1 MTQTYDTPQE
11 AEDAFYDALDEGDLN
26 RMLSVWAEADD
37 ICCLLPM
44 HPMIQ
49 GREAVTG
56 VFTHLFSEG
65 HGVSLSIA
73 HLGWIETD
81 DIAIHQVEETI
92 EDPVARRHAVGNNL
106 ADLAAKAGLKAHRSP
121 TDRQAQEA
129 ARLHEKLKSIA
140 VVLACTC
147 KLWPS
152 SKVFN
157 GKLVRREALARR
169 EAPVRQRARPA
180 SAQRESHCIREYIDE
195 EGGVLRV
202 CIKCAQTG
210 RASVRGQ
217 CPDRPRGSGNRA
229 LTCCK
234 VLETSRKASTLP
246 RICT

>member
-92 EDPVARRHAVGNNL
+92 EDPPADRHTPPPFYGSNIFRKDNTGWRLIVHLNA
-106 ADLAAKAGLKAHRSP
+106 P
-121 TDRQAQEA
+121 TPPPPPPEFVMP
-129 ARLHEKLKSIA
+129 E
-140 VVLACTC
+140 
-147 KLWPS
+147 
-152 SKVFN
+152 
-157 GKLVRREALARR
+157 
-169 EAPVRQRARPA
+169 
-180 SAQRESHCIREYIDE
+180 
-195 EGGVLRV
+195 
-202 CIKCAQTG
+202 
-210 RASVRGQ
+210 
-217 CPDRPRGSGNRA
+217 
-229 LTCCK
+229 
-234 VLETSRKASTLP
+234 
-246 RICT
+246 